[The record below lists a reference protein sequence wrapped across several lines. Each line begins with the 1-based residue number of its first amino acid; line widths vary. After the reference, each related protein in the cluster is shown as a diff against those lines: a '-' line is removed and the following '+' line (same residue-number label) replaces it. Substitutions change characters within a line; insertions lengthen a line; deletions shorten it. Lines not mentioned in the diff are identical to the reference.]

1 MAVAICS
8 QVGLFDNRWVT
19 AFQLPSAKVDMSQLR
34 GKMAQVSLHT
44 ADGERFLD
52 HCRGDNSGDMKRG
65 LRGANSCHAGIHFAE
80 EDKKKAPT
88 TCYSERRLES
98 CICFPCLFRSNL
110 HTRTGTPVE
119 SALCYL

>member
-1 MAVAICS
+1 MAVAVCS
-8 QVGLFDNRWVT
+8 QAGLLDNLWVT

-34 GKMAQVSLHT
+34 GKKAQVSLHT

-52 HCRGDNSGDMKRG
+52 HCRRDNSGDMKRG
-65 LRGANSCHAGIHFAE
+65 LRGPNSCHAGIHFAE
-80 EDKKKAPT
+80 GDKKKAPT

-110 HTRTGTPVE
+110 YTRAGKLLE
-119 SALCYL
+119 SAFRYL